1 MAEGLATFS
10 LFMGAL
16 LEEMENKLREVLQG
30 LGLELVRTCRA
41 SSKKGSLLRIII
53 HKSGGVSIS
62 DCERAT
68 EASRRI
74 LEAQNESCAR
84 AGDPTEGGTARKYSK
99 RDSAKGCGIEVSS
112 PGLDEP
118 LRSMRDFMRRQGEE
132 TTLYLLRPVSGRL
145 QMEGKI
151 AEATEEALI
160 LEVNGNRVSIPFQD
174 ISVGKL
180 MIKI

>member
-16 LEEMENKLREVLQG
+16 LEEMENKLREALQE

-41 SSKKGSLLRIII
+41 SSKKGGLLRIII

-74 LEAQNESCAR
+74 LEAQNESC
-84 AGDPTEGGTARKYSK
+84 
-99 RDSAKGCGIEVSS
+99 GIEVSS

-132 TTLYLLRPVSGRL
+132 TTLYLLHPVSGRL

-151 AEATEEALI
+151 AEVAEEALI

>member
-1 MAEGLATFS
+1 
-10 LFMGAL
+10 MGAL
-16 LEEMENKLREVLQG
+16 LEETEKKLREALQE
-30 LGLELVRTCRA
+30 LGLELVKTCRA
-41 SSKKGSLLRIII
+41 FSKRGSLLRVII

-74 LEAQNESCAR
+74 LEAQNEPSTR
-84 AGDPTEGGTARKYSK
+84 AAGRSG
-99 RDSAKGCGIEVSS
+99 GIEVSS

-118 LRSMRDFMRRQGEE
+118 LRNAKDFIRRQGEDV
-132 TTLYLLRPVSGRL
+132 TLYLLRPVSGRL

-151 AEATEEALI
+151 VEATEEAVI